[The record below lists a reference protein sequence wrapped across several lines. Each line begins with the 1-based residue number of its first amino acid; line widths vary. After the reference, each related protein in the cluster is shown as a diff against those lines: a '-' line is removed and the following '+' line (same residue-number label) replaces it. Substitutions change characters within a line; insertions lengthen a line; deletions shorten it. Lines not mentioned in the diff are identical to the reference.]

1 MTHKS
6 LFALLIALFPVIATS
21 CSDDDDEDLIGHW
34 VRTSDFDGSPVEK
47 PPAFPSATKDTWSED
62 IPVKPA

>member
-6 LFALLIALFPVIATS
+6 LFALLIALFSVIATS
-21 CSDDDDEDLIGHW
+21 CSDDDDEDLIGH
-34 VRTSDFDGSPVEK
+34 PVIACPEI
-47 PPAFPSATKDTWSED
+47 AFVVTWSED